1 MKRIRTVLTL
11 LDRES
16 ARRLKLTVP
25 VSLFLAALESLG
37 LVLLFPIVS
46 ALANPSSLHGTGL
59 IGRVYELSGVTTT
72 NGFVARAGALVL
84 ALLVLRVT
92 LQIAFLHWQ
101 SGVLATADARLT
113 SRLFTEYMSKDVTFH
128 GRRNSSELVYI
139 VRRVAPNAIWNS
151 MLPAVSLVTDTFVL
165 VALIVTLLAVDPA
178 GAISAAAV
186 LTAAGYLYVGLI
198 SRRYRRF
205 SKMVLDVESSEQ
217 RLLQEGLLGIKVLK
231 VLGRVQ
237 GVADKFQR
245 TRQETALYD
254 RRVKFG
260 GQLPRFFLEVALMSA
275 LAVIIAITLVRS
287 EGPEAVASLGL
298 LAVGG
303 FRMVPAF
310 QRVLTGLNTIHTA
323 EPFVD
328 RLIEEFDSLRTQAP
342 DPGDTVADPIEFDAS
357 MELQGLSFTYP
368 ERSQPAL
375 AHVDLT
381 IHKGE
386 FVGVVGPSG
395 AGKST
400 LADVLLGLLSPSSGT
415 FAVDGEPISG
425 ERISGWRRIVGY
437 VPQETFIFD
446 DTLRA
451 NIALGLSPDSVDETR
466 LHDAISAARLDEVVA
481 ELPHGVESVLGESG
495 SRLSGGQRQRVGLA
509 RALYDKPQVLVLDE
523 ATSSLDGV
531 TEAAIAETIE
541 ELTQSVTV
549 VVIAHRLSTVKRC
562 DRLVHLDG
570 GRVLSVGTF
579 AELVRSDPLFRAQA
593 LAAGVPGVED
603 AMEAG

>member
-1 MKRIRTVLTL
+1 MRRVRIVLKL
-11 LDRES
+11 LDKES

-25 VSLFLAALESLG
+25 VSVFLAALESLG
-37 LVLLFPIVS
+37 LLLLFPIVS
-46 ALANPSSLHGTGL
+46 ALANPSSLQGGGV
-59 IGRVYELSGVTTT
+59 IGRAYDLSGATTA
-72 NGFVARAGALVL
+72 NGFVARVGAVVLVL
-84 ALLVLRVT
+84 VLVRVA

-101 SGVLATADARLT
+101 SGVLASADARLS
-113 SRLFTEYMSKDVTFH
+113 SRLFAEYMSKDVTFH
-128 GRRNSSELVYI
+128 GRRNSAELVYV
-139 VRRVAPNAIWNS
+139 VRKVAPTAIWNS

-165 VALIVTLLAVDPA
+165 VGLVVTLLAVDPV
-178 GAISAAAV
+178 GAISATAV
-186 LTAAGYLYVGLI
+186 LTVAGLLYVGLI

-205 SKMVLDVESSEQ
+205 SKMVLDVETGEQ

-237 GVADKFQR
+237 GVADNFHR
-245 TRQETALYD
+245 TRQETALYS
-254 RRVKFG
+254 RRVNFG
-260 GQLPRFFLEVALMSA
+260 GQLPRYFLEVALMSS
-275 LAVIIAITLVRS
+275 LAVIVTITLLRS
-287 EGPEAVASLGL
+287 EGPEAVTSLGL

-310 QRVLTGLNTIHTA
+310 QRVLTGVNTIHTA
-323 EPFVD
+323 GPFVD
-328 RLIEEFDSLRTQAP
+328 RLIEEFDTLHASPP
-342 DPGDTVADPIEFDAS
+342 DPGDTVADPIEFKDA
-357 MELQGLSFTYP
+357 MELRGLWFTYP
-368 ERSQPAL
+368 ERAQPAL
-375 AHVDLT
+375 ADVDLT
-381 IHKGE
+381 IRKGE

-400 LADVLLGLLSPSSGT
+400 LADVLLGLLTPSSGT
-415 FAVDGEPISG
+415 FSVDGVPIVG

-451 NIALGLSPDSVDETR
+451 NVALGLSPERVDEDR
-466 LHDAISAARLDEVVA
+466 LRAAITAARLDEVVA
-481 ELPHGVESVLGESG
+481 ELPDGVESMLGQSG

-509 RALYDKPQVLVLDE
+509 RALYDRPQVLVLDE

-531 TEAAIAETIE
+531 TEAAIADTIE

-549 VVIAHRLSTVKRC
+549 IVIAHRLSTVKRC
-562 DRLVHLDG
+562 DRLVHIGG

-593 LAAGVPGVED
+593 SAAGVPGVDHSE
-603 AMEAG
+603 ETG

>member
-1 MKRIRTVLTL
+1 MRRIRTLLAL

-16 ARRLKLTVP
+16 ARRLTLTVP
-25 VSLFLAALESLG
+25 VSVFLAALESLG

-46 ALANPSSLHGTGL
+46 ALANPSSLHGGGL
-59 IGRVYELSGVTTT
+59 IGRVYDLSGVTTT
-72 NGFVARAGALVL
+72 NGFVARAGVLVL

-92 LQIAFLHWQ
+92 LQVAFLHWQ

-113 SRLFTEYMSKDVTFH
+113 SRLFTEYLSKDVTFH
-128 GRRNSSELVYI
+128 GRRNSAELVYI
-139 VRRVAPNAIWNS
+139 VRKVTPNAIWNS

-165 VALIVTLLAVDPA
+165 LALVVTLLAVDPA
-178 GAISAAAV
+178 GAVSAAAV
-186 LTAAGYLYVGLI
+186 LTAAGLLYLGLI

-205 SKMVLDVESSEQ
+205 STLVLEVESGEQ

-237 GVADKFQR
+237 GVADTFQR
-245 TRQETALYD
+245 TRQETALYE
-254 RRVKFG
+254 RRVRFG

-275 LAVIIAITLVRS
+275 LAVIIAITLFRS

-298 LAVGG
+298 LAAGG

-310 QRVLTGLNTIHTA
+310 QRVLTGINTMHTA

-328 RLIEEFDSLRTQAP
+328 RMIGEFELLRAQAP
-342 DPGDTVADPIEFDAS
+342 DPGDTVADPVQFDGA
-357 MELQGLSFTYP
+357 MELRGLWFTYP
-368 ERSQPAL
+368 ERGQPAL
-375 AHVDLT
+375 ADVELT

-400 LADVLLGLLSPSSGT
+400 LADILLGLLTPSSGT
-415 FAVDGEPISG
+415 FAVDGEPIAG
-425 ERISGWRRIVGY
+425 ERIAGWRRIVGY

-451 NIALGLSPDSVDETR
+451 NIALGLSPEVVDEKR
-466 LHDAISAARLDEVVA
+466 LHDAIVAARLDEVVA
-481 ELPHGVESVLGESG
+481 ELPDGIESVLGESG

-531 TEAAIAETIE
+531 TEAAIADTIE

-549 VVIAHRLSTVKRC
+549 IVIAHRLSTVKRC

-570 GRVLSVGTF
+570 GRVLSIGTF
-579 AELVRSDPLFRAQA
+579 AELIRSDPRFRAQA
-593 LAAGVPGVED
+593 TAAGVPGVDNSE
-603 AMEAG
+603 EAG